1 MNWVSEIREVGDI
14 RDWFHI
20 RFGRWWW
27 IMFED
32 GSAVGPMT
40 NASAFR
46 MLDDAPD
53 GYRWRAY
60 VKWSRE
66 VPA

>member
-1 MNWVSEIREVGDI
+1 MTWLRK
-14 RDWFHI
+14 

-27 IMFED
+27 IMFAD
-32 GSAVGPMT
+32 GSSVGPMT

-53 GYRWRAY
+53 GYRWKAD
-60 VKWSRE
+60 VKWSRK